1 MSEEKQF
8 APVPEQEDLYRE
20 LSRIVEIFKV
30 SKGELRPHFMLSG
43 ASGSG
48 KSFLIQALAAI
59 AKVGFLEINAAQ
71 LTKEGV
77 SGNSLSKALSPLRER
92 AGKPTIVFV
101 DEFDKLFISG
111 NTNSELAH
119 ESTNGVQNEFLKI
132 LESETTSVFGDYGKY
147 VEVPTNNVLYVFAG
161 AFNGAENLTL
171 DKLRDMGIKT
181 EFLGRVGLIYNTTK
195 ISLPSMLN
203 FLTES
208 TLLDKYLSIFPDVE
222 KQSVIDTLVPIV
234 KDQYEENTLGLR
246 MINTLITKY
255 FVSEGK
261 MTQGNTDEAPVL
273 HRTLKFGAK

>member
-1 MSEEKQF
+1 MSKEKQF

-30 SKGELRPHFMLSG
+30 PKGELRPHFMLSG

-59 AKVGFLEINAAQ
+59 AKVGFLEINAAH

-208 TLLDKYLSIFPDVE
+208 ALLDKYLSIFPDVD
-222 KQSVIDTLVPIV
+222 KQSVIGTLVPIV

>member
-1 MSEEKQF
+1 MSKEKKF

-77 SGNSLSKALSPLRER
+77 SGNSLSKALSPLREM
-92 AGKPTIVFV
+92 AGKPVIVFV

-132 LESETTSVFGDYGKY
+132 LESETTSVFGDYGEY
-147 VEVPTNNVLYVFAG
+147 IEVPTSNVLYVFDG
-161 AFNGAENLTL
+161 AFNGAENPTL

-195 ISLPSMLN
+195 ISLASMLK
-203 FLTES
+203 FLTEN
-208 TLLDKYLSIFPDVE
+208 TLLDKYLKIFPDVD
-222 KQSVIDTLVPIV
+222 KQSVLDTLVPIV
-234 KDQYEENTLGLR
+234 TEQYEENTLGLR
-246 MINTLITKY
+246 MINTLVTKY

-261 MTQGNTDEAPVL
+261 MTQGSTDEAPVL
-273 HRTLKFGAK
+273 HRTLKFGDK